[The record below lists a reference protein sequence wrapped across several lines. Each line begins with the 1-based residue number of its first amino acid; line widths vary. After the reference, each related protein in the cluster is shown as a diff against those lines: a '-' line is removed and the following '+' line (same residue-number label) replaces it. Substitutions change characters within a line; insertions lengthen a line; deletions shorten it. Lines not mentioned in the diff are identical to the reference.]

1 MREFKSIGN
10 ICIKDNLNIIYV
22 LCKIEYIL
30 TEDEKF
36 KYIFTPNYSVIDL
49 LDNNIFQGIP
59 GLNLDLRKDKYV
71 RENITPTFISERV
84 PTPNREDYY
93 ELLKEVNMDY
103 MDPIKYLILSDKRYS
118 GDTLFVIDYYDRKT
132 VVIDVD
138 NYRNSIAVIK
148 NIVSNLAGGNNVKIN
163 DEIIDDTNRKPFF
176 NIFYKI
182 YEKMYDSSKEKQK
195 EGIEKAKQEKKY
207 KGRKPI
213 SVDIL
218 KFDYLE
224 EKVEKKEITRQ
235 DLMKELGISK
245 DKYYRLRKNSQN

>member
-10 ICIKDNLNIIYV
+10 ICIKDNLNITYV

-30 TEDEKF
+30 TEEKKA

-132 VVIDVD
+132 VVMDID

-148 NIVSNLAGGNNVKIN
+148 NIVSNLTGGNNIKIN
-163 DEIIDDTNRKPFF
+163 DEIIDDTNRKTFF

>member
-10 ICIKDNLNIIYV
+10 ICIKDNLNITYV

-30 TEDEKF
+30 TEEKKA

-132 VVIDVD
+132 VIMDID
-138 NYRNSIAVIK
+138 NYRNSISVIK
-148 NIVSNLAGGNNVKIN
+148 NIVSNLTGGNNVKIN
-163 DEIIDDTNRKPFF
+163 DEIIDDTNRKTFF